1 MTYEEFEWHIL
12 RMVYEHGLQRIQP
25 AYIAYALGLPHD
37 KTTDYLERA
46 AQSGVLEMEVT
57 DDGHLEYF
65 VPGVDPDSP
74 MPQPAWRDD
83 QPSQSGPAAQL
94 NDPPSDAQV
103 KQVDE
108 RFAEARDNP
117 EVAQD
122 NAADGSS
129 TARAGRAAPAE
140 QTAPE
145 ADGALMRRDQESTDG
160 PSDASPPDGQ
170 MLDRIARSSVQSRT
184 DGQSGSS
191 ADSRSTALA
200 PRDDERGG
208 EMKRTERTSN
218 VPQRERETSSP
229 GGADGSVKTADHSD
243 IPTELRDH
251 ILDRK
256 SAADGTVD
264 ETTDMTVID
273 REASVDSNDMPPVVA
288 ALENSDRDLP
298 IKIESTEETFSDPS
312 QTIFMRRLRVEGV
325 ESEAALREHVH
336 RLFDSLGYQMVDD
349 ESRSGRMRFERGSVT
364 FILALV
370 PLFVLVL
377 PLFVYLFLYCMG
389 RSTIHQEP
397 LELDVQMRPIEG
409 RTDAYEIDL
418 TFIGLHGVVLGSADQ
433 RVLNKEVDTL
443 RDELQWALGS

>member
-65 VPGVDPDSP
+65 VPGVDPDAP
-74 MPQPAWRDD
+74 MPQPAWRDGH
-83 QPSQSGPAAQL
+83 QTQTGPAADFE
-94 NDPPSDAQV
+94 DPPSDAQV
-103 KQVDE
+103 QKVDR
-108 RFAEARDNP
+108 RFVEARDNP
-117 EVAQD
+117 ELAEDTESTGPSRERTGGEPFGAVGPA
-122 NAADGSS
+122 SS
-129 TARAGRAAPAE
+129 SS
-140 QTAPE
+140 PE
-145 ADGALMRRDQESTDG
+145 ADGALMRTDRPDAG
-160 PSDASPPDGQ
+160 GDSDEPRPDDQ
-170 MLDRIARSSVQSRT
+170 MLERIART
-184 DGQSGSS
+184 S
-191 ADSRSTALA
+191 AQSRSTALA
-200 PRDDERGG
+200 PSDDGG
-208 EMKRTERTSN
+208 DTDLQQTSRQSK
-218 VPQRERETSSP
+218 VPQRERQESSP

-243 IPTELRDH
+243 IPSELRDH

-273 REASVDSNDMPPVVA
+273 REASVDSSDVPPVVA

-325 ESEAALREHVH
+325 ESEAALREHIH
-336 RLFDSLGYQMVDD
+336 RLFDSLGYQMVDG
-349 ESRSGRMRFERGSVT
+349 EGERMRFERGSVT

-409 RTDAYEIDL
+409 RQDAYEIDL